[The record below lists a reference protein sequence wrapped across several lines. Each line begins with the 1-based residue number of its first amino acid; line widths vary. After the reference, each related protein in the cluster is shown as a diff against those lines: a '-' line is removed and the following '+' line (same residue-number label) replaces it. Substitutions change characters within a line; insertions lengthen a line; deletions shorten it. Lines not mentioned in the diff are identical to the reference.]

1 MTAHFVEE
9 LIAAAEHE
17 RISRIDTA
25 WLRMDR
31 PGNSMM
37 ILSVTITATPVDPG
51 EFEQRIR
58 QRFLC
63 FPRFRSR
70 PVRDALGASWVE
82 DTDFRLERH
91 VTTVTLDGE
100 AGKAELEALTARLA
114 AAPLEADRPLWQIH
128 LIEDYLGGSA
138 WITRM
143 HHCYA
148 DGVALTRVLL
158 AMTEREPGLTEATEP
173 TGDADEI
180 PEHPGELQHL
190 LDWVGEVTQPAGDIL
205 ESLLDE
211 GAKLLEGGIHGVFHP
226 GETVAM
232 AAHASGMAGEFARIL
247 ALPDDPDTPLKGQLT
262 GVKRVAWARPIPLH
276 EVKTIGKAT
285 GCTVNDVLMST
296 AAGAIGGYL
305 REQDV
310 DTAGLEI
317 RASVPVNLRA
327 ADEPHTL
334 GNKFGL
340 VFVSLPVGQRNP
352 LQRLLGMNQT
362 MDSLKKSLQPEMTL
376 QVLGL
381 LGLLPATLQTLAVE
395 TLSRKSSVVASN
407 VPGAQAPI
415 YMCGQQ
421 ISEMYF
427 WVPQSGSI
435 GVGISILSYAGQVC
449 FGVISDTGLIA
460 EPHALVDRFEPEFEK
475 LLLGV
480 MMGALATRDEAA
492 RTDPSPTVPAR
503 KKRARRTKASK

>member
-1 MTAHFVEE
+1 M
-9 LIAAAEHE
+9 AAADHE
-17 RISRIDTA
+17 RMSRIDTA

-37 ILSVTITATPVDPG
+37 ILSVTITATRVDPG
-51 EFEQRIR
+51 EFEKRIR
-58 QRFLC
+58 RRFLC

-70 PVRDALGASWVE
+70 PVPDALGASWVE
-82 DTDFRLERH
+82 DSEFRLEQH
-91 VTTVTLDGE
+91 ITAATLDGK

-114 AAPLEADRPLWQIH
+114 AAPLAADRPMWQIH

-158 AMTEREPGLTEATEP
+158 AMTDHEPGLTEAAEP
-173 TGDADEI
+173 IADTDEV
-180 PEHPGELQHL
+180 PEHPGELEHL
-190 LDWVGEVTQPAGDIL
+190 LEWVGQVTQPAGDIL

-211 GAKLLEGGIHGVFHP
+211 GAKLVGGGIHGVLHP

-232 AAHASGMAGEFARIL
+232 AAQAGGMAGEFARIL
-247 ALPDDPDTPLKGQLT
+247 VMPDDPDTPLRGELT
-262 GVKRVAWARPIPLH
+262 GVKQVAWARPIPLH

-296 AAGAIGGYL
+296 AAGAIGDYL
-305 REQDV
+305 REQGV

-327 ADEPHTL
+327 ADEPLTL

-340 VFVSLPVGQRNP
+340 VFVPLPVGQRNP
-352 LQRLLGMNQT
+352 LQRLLAMNQT
-362 MDSLKKSLQPEMTL
+362 MRSLKESLQPEMTL

-381 LGLLPATLQTLAVE
+381 LGLLPAGLQTLAVE

-407 VPGAQAPI
+407 VPGAQTPI
-415 YMCGQQ
+415 YMCGQR

-449 FGVISDTGLIA
+449 FGVISDAGLIS
-460 EPHALVDRFEPEFEK
+460 EPHSLVDRFEPEFEK

-480 MMGALATRDEAA
+480 TMGALASRDQAT
-492 RTDPSPTVPAR
+492 RTDAQAVAAR
-503 KKRARRTKASK
+503 KKRARRTRASK